1 MGNRCILA
9 NWSTLPITFPNLE
22 DREELRIVNELRI
35 DDEFG
40 IRDELRFDD
49 ELGIDVEL
57 RIEKLMSRELAM
69 GTVEWPCH

>member
-1 MGNRCILA
+1 M
-9 NWSTLPITFPNLE
+9 
-22 DREELRIVNELRI
+22 NELRI
-35 DDEFG
+35 DDELG

-69 GTVEWPCH
+69 GTVEWPCHRRMAMSP